1 MVRILLVVY
10 SFVFMIPVS
19 AQVSSD
25 VHTHRGNQ
33 SFEEGDFD
41 DASYHYLKTLEDKSD
56 DFRAQY
62 NLGNTLY
69 KKNQYSD
76 AVSTYQKALKNA
88 KTKEQKTAALYN
100 LGNAY
105 YKNKQQKEAVDSY
118 KQALKLDPNNQTIL
132 KNLQI
137 ALQKKD
143 SKEQDQQQSQ
153 QQQNNEQNKGE
164 KENPMDMYAP
174 ENDKLKKEQQE
185 GQQQE
190 ENSNK
195 EESNQPKELEKEL
208 LRYIEER
215 ERHTAKR
222 ALGKQG
228 YAQPQ
233 SNRKDW

>member
-33 SFEEGDFD
+33 SFEKGDFD

-105 YKNKQQKEAVDSY
+105 FKNKQQKEAVDSY

-195 EESNQPKELEKEL
+195 EEPNQPKELEKEL